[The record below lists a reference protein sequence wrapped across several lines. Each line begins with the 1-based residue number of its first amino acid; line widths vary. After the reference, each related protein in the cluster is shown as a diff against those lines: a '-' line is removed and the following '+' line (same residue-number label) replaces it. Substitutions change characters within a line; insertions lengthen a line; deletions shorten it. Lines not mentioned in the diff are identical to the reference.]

1 MAGDANEG
9 LTETCVNES
18 FSKKSGLTGM
28 PSSQRPAT
36 QLLPVRM
43 IGSRQLRGIDMQ
55 AQAQAQS
62 HAEPLPE
69 DYLAWQ
75 DDYSDQK
82 KNVIFTTLMRNPRAV
97 LGGGAGLLAVLL
109 LAYWMTGSSE
119 ANVPPPRATTA
130 EKTAQPVVRS
140 SNDLDALRAAFSEQ
154 NATNQQI
161 VAAIDALR
169 AEQHELRKQ
178 ITAMQSA
185 KQSAGITTGS
195 ITPRPQ
201 PKPLPAKKPDQAD
214 ARHVPYP
221 AQVPYPSRIECSNTA
236 FASARS
242 GIFRSA

>member
-1 MAGDANEG
+1 
-9 LTETCVNES
+9 
-18 FSKKSGLTGM
+18 
-28 PSSQRPAT
+28 
-36 QLLPVRM
+36 
-43 IGSRQLRGIDMQ
+43 MQ
-55 AQAQAQS
+55 AQAHAQT

-82 KNVIFTTLMRNPRAV
+82 KNVIFTLDAKSTRRFGQAVRACC
-97 LGGGAGLLAVLL
+97 AVLL
-109 LAYWMTGSSE
+109 LAYWMTSSSE

-140 SNDLDALRAAFSEQ
+140 SNDLEALRAAFSEQ

-178 ITAMQSA
+178 IAAMQSA
-185 KQSAGITTGS
+185 RQSAGITTGS
-195 ITPRPQ
+195 ISPRPQ

-214 ARHVPYP
+214 ARPVPYP
-221 AQVPYPSRIECSNTA
+221 AQVPYPRPN
-236 FASARS
+236 
-242 GIFRSA
+242 